1 MTTSERMTTDPQ
13 AETDDA
19 SAAAARRAPDA
30 AEYIRT
36 LIVSGRLKAGD
47 RVRAEQIASELD
59 VSATPVREAL
69 HSLQAHGFLTY
80 ERNRGFVVTRLSED
94 DIRDVYISIGLLVG
108 ELAARIAKTADEND
122 LAPLRAIQDRLHD
135 PEAAAD
141 PVGATELVSDFY
153 RHLHRLGRSPKIVG
167 MVLTLDM
174 YTTRE
179 LFAGIPGWLAPVVQ
193 FQDLLL
199 AALEARQPEVARAA
213 VRGYMEQSAM
223 VFSRMFETLP
233 GDEAPE
239 VDAE

>member
-1 MTTSERMTTDPQ
+1 MNTTTSPTTTSRD
-13 AETDDA
+13 ETDEPDVA
-19 SAAAARRAPDA
+19 GRRGPDA

-36 LIVSGRLKAGD
+36 LIVTGKLRAGD

-80 ERNRGFVVTRLSED
+80 ERNRGFVVTRLSAD

-108 ELAARIAKTADEND
+108 ELAARIAKTADESD
-122 LAPLRAIQDRLHD
+122 LAPLRAIQERLHD
-135 PEAAAD
+135 PAAAAD
-141 PVGATELVSDFY
+141 PAGATELVADFY

-179 LFAGIPGWLAPVVQ
+179 LYAGIPGWLAPVVQ
-193 FQDLLL
+193 FQDLLV
-199 AALEARQPEVARAA
+199 AALAARQPEVARAA
-213 VRGYMEQSAM
+213 VRGHMEESAKI
-223 VFSRMFETLP
+223 FSRLFETAP
-233 GDEAPE
+233 GGEPADEAP
-239 VDAE
+239 